1 MTFPDK
7 VALVTGGA
15 SGIGKAVCLAFA
27 AEGARV
33 GVADVNGAGAEEVAT
48 AVTAAGGDGLPV
60 VMDVT
65 HRASVAAGVEKVL
78 AVWSRIDILANV
90 AGWDRI
96 FPFVETTEEFWDKV
110 IAINFRGIL
119 ATTHV
124 VLPHMIERRSGVIVN
139 VSSEAGRAGS
149 SGEAVYSGTK
159 GAVIAFSKA
168 LAIDE
173 AAYGVRVNSVSP
185 GNIYTP
191 LWQEAIDAS
200 DEPQKTRADGEAAQL
215 PGRMGTVEEAGKL
228 CLFIAAEATFTTG
241 VDHILSGGAE
251 LGYGRKARQGSETI
265 G

>member
-1 MTFPDK
+1 MTFKGVGRMTFPDK

-27 AEGARV
+27 AQGARV
-33 GVADVNGAGAEEVAT
+33 AVADVNGAGAEEVAT

-65 HRASVAAGVEKVL
+65 RRASVAAGVEKVL

-168 LAIDE
+168 IARE
-173 AAYGVRVNSVSP
+173 VARYGIRVNVVAP
-185 GNIYTP
+185 GLTDTP
-191 LWQEAIDAS
+191 LLQQMMAEGHEKLIQAIVRATPLQRLATPEEVADAVLFLAS
-200 DEPQKTRADGEAAQL
+200 ERAS
-215 PGRMGTVEEAGKL
+215 
-228 CLFIAAEATFTTG
+228 FITG
-241 VDHILSGGAE
+241 QTLSVGGG
-251 LGYGRKARQGSETI
+251 LTMI
-265 G
+265 